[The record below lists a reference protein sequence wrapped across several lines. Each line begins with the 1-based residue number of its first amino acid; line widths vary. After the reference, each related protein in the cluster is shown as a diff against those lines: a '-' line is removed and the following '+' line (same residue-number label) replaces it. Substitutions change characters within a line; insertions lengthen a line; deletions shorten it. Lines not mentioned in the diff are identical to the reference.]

1 MGADL
6 FDSNVA
12 AMVSALVIA
21 ESLGGGV
28 NMAMVFCYAILGLLA
43 SIIGIATARLGKN
56 GKPTNALNS
65 STYVTTGI
73 FLVLSALAT
82 YFIDGFSWRIWGAS
96 TTGLLV
102 GVVIGLATD
111 YFTDDSK
118 PIVKKVAHALSLI
131 HI

>member
-28 NMAMVFCYAILGLLA
+28 MPAMVFCYAILGLLA

-82 YFIDGFSWRIWGAS
+82 I
-96 TTGLLV
+96 LLMDFL
-102 GVVIGLATD
+102 GVFGEHLQQVCL
-111 YFTDDSK
+111 
-118 PIVKKVAHALSLI
+118 
-131 HI
+131 